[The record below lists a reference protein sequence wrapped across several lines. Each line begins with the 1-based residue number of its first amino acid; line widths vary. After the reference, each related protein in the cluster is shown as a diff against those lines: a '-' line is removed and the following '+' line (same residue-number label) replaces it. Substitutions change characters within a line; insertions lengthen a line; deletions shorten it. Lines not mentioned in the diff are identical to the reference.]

1 MPLCKSNLRGE
12 LLRSVA
18 VTMGVADTHWMLP
31 RPKVYHF
38 IILATAYLVF
48 TKINMW

>member
-1 MPLCKSNLRGE
+1 MSLYKSNLGGK
-12 LLRSVA
+12 LLHSVV
-18 VTMGVADTHWMLP
+18 VTMGVADTHWMLS
-31 RPKVYHF
+31 RPKAYHF